1 MRIFAT
7 AGHVDHGKSTLV
19 RTLTGIDPDR
29 WEEERRRGLTIDLGF
44 AHMALPDGE
53 RIAFIDVP
61 GHIRFIS
68 NMLAGVG
75 GVHACILTVDVREG
89 WMPQTE
95 EHLRILEHIGLR
107 HGLIALT
114 KSDLV
119 DDDERELGMLQIEE
133 KVRGTF
139 LADAPIIAVS
149 SVSGFGLDELITHLG
164 HLARVSEPSTDRG
177 LPRLFVDRVFAA
189 KGSGT
194 VVTGTLADGSFH
206 VGDTVTIAPVMHIA
220 RIRSIQS
227 LGEKLDSI
235 GPGNRVALNL
245 SGVDHAAIERGNA
258 VIAPGQWHI
267 SNRVDARLEVLAT
280 LNHAVTRRG
289 AFTVHIGSDEIPAR
303 IRVLGDERIAPGG
316 SACIRIHLERGI
328 PLLPG
333 DRFILRESGRSE
345 TVGGGEIL
353 DVDPVLSAVRARPDR
368 SADRVI
374 AERGALTIEQ
384 LRLLTGEKAHATV
397 GEWILSPH
405 EHERRAASIRSQ
417 VDSAG
422 AIGIDIAHLDD
433 IDRLLA
439 PTLTELRIH
448 DGRLSRID
456 AEDPLASHPA
466 VARLERQRCAPD
478 SCTDITP
485 AELRR
490 LAKDDVVF
498 ESQGEWFH
506 RNALEDARDAAR
518 HLLATHP
525 DGFTVSQFRE
535 YLGITRKHAVPLAS
549 ALDAR
554 GITRRRDDLRIAGPR
569 LG

>member
-95 EHLRILEHIGLR
+95 EHLRILEYVGLR
-107 HGLIALT
+107 HGMIALT
-114 KSDLV
+114 KSDLS
-119 DDDERELGMLQIEE
+119 DDDGRELAMLEIEE

-139 LADAPIIAVS
+139 LAGAPIVAVS
-149 SVSGFGLDELITHLG
+149 CVSGSGLDQLITHLG
-164 HLARVSEPSTDRG
+164 HLVRVSEPSPDRD

-206 VGDTVTIAPVMHIA
+206 VGDTVTIAPAMQLA

-227 LGEKLDSI
+227 LGEKHETI
-235 GPGNRVALNL
+235 GPGHRVALNL
-245 SGVDHAAIERGNA
+245 SGVDHSSIVRGNA
-258 VIAPGQWHI
+258 VIAPEQWHI
-267 SNRVDARLEVLAT
+267 SDRADARLDVLET
-280 LNHAVTRRG
+280 LDHAVSRRG

-303 IRVLGDERIAPGG
+303 IRILGGERIAPGS
-316 SACIRIHLERGI
+316 SACVRLHLERGV

-333 DRFILRESGRSE
+333 DRFVLRESGRSE

-353 DVDPVLSAVRARPDR
+353 DIDPVLSAVRARPDR
-368 SADRVI
+368 SVDRVI
-374 AERGALTIEQ
+374 AERGAVTLDR
-384 LRLLTGEKAHATV
+384 LRLLTGENASATV
-397 GEWILSPH
+397 GEWILSPQ
-405 EHERRAASIRSQ
+405 EHERRTASIRSR
-417 VDSAG
+417 VDSAD
-422 AIGIDIAHLDD
+422 AAGIDIAHLDD

-439 PTLTELRIH
+439 STLPDLRLH
-448 DGRLSRID
+448 DGRLSRAD

-466 VARLERQRCAPD
+466 IARLERQRCAPD
-478 SCTDITP
+478 PCTDIAP
-485 AELRR
+485 ADLRR
-490 LAKDDVVF
+490 LAKADIVF

-506 RNALEDARDAAR
+506 RNALEDAHDAAR

-525 DGFTVSQFRE
+525 EGFTVSQFRA